1 MIHLQQQTEYPAEY
15 PERLIEKSKSFCTRS
30 ICDQAAEL
38 SDNPYVEQRKPTRL
52 SLPSLLPLPEDQ
64 VSTIS
69 GISKLDEWE
78 LLEKYDIYRGVQ
90 EAKERARHKSE
101 SRNIIKAE
109 LDK

>member
-1 MIHLQQQTEYPAEY
+1 
-15 PERLIEKSKSFCTRS
+15 
-30 ICDQAAEL
+30 
-38 SDNPYVEQRKPTRL
+38 
-52 SLPSLLPLPEDQ
+52 LLPLPEDQ